1 MKRRG
6 WILALVV
13 VAILPWAA
21 DRLRN
26 GSERCELDGV
36 ETAPA
41 YRTVIV
47 EADDTA
53 HPFCGV
59 RCAQLWLA
67 RHPAPPREI
76 RVTDCATGREL
87 AADDAWFVRSYG
99 TWGDGAPDA
108 IRVFARRADA
118 EQHAEAYGGEML
130 LASDRPFKRRS
141 DADAQKRE

>member
-6 WILALVV
+6 WILALLA

-47 EADDTA
+47 EADGTG

-59 RCAQLWLA
+59 RCAQLWMA

-76 RVTDCATGREL
+76 LVTDCASGREF
-87 AADDAWFVRSYG
+87 AADGAWFVRSYR

-108 IRVFARRADA
+108 IRVFARRSDA
-118 EQHAEAYGGEML
+118 EQHAAAYGGVML
-130 LASDRPFKRRS
+130 QASDRPFRRRS
-141 DADAQKRE
+141 DGDAPTRD